1 MATFILRR
9 ILSLIPVLITVFV
22 VVFLIL
28 HLAPGSPASV
38 MLGEEATQADI
49 ARLNAELG
57 LDRPLLEQFL
67 TWAGHALTGDLGT
80 SYFLGMPVTEA
91 IISHVPPTLGLA
103 VLAEV
108 IAICIA
114 IPLGVLAAHRRGS
127 HTDRT
132 ILTSS
137 LFGISVPSFLLA
149 LFLLLI
155 FGVWLRWLPVG
166 GYEPLTNGFWTW
178 LSYLI
183 LPAVAL
189 AGMQAALVTRMC
201 RSSMIDVLQVEYIAL
216 ARAKGLKESK
226 VLFKHAL
233 RNGFLPVLT
242 ILGQGLG
249 ALITGAVVT
258 ETIFTV
264 PGLGTLVV
272 DSVMH
277 RDFPVVQGV
286 VLFTTVVFVLVNLIV
301 DILYGVLDP
310 RISVTAKK

>member
-1 MATFILRR
+1 MIIFILRR
-9 ILSLIPVLITVFV
+9 ILSLIPGLLTVFV

-28 HLAPGSPASV
+28 HLAPGTPASV
-38 MLGEEATQADI
+38 MLGEEATQEDI
-49 ARLNAELG
+49 ATLNAELG
-57 LDRPLLEQFL
+57 LNRPILEQFL
-67 TWAGHALTGDLGT
+67 SWAGLALTGDLGT

-91 IISHVPPTLGLA
+91 IVSHVPPTFGLA
-103 VLAEV
+103 LIAEA
-108 IAICIA
+108 IAIFIA
-114 IPLGVLAAHRRGS
+114 IPLGVFAAKKRGS

-132 ILTSS
+132 ILAGS
-137 LFGISVPSFLLA
+137 LLGISVPSFLLA

-155 FGVWLRWLPVG
+155 FGVLLRWLPVG
-166 GYEPLTNGFWTW
+166 GYEPLSSGFATW

-242 ILGQGLG
+242 VLGQGLG

-258 ETIFTV
+258 ETIFTI

-272 DSVMH
+272 NSVMH

-286 VLFTTVVFVLVNLIV
+286 VLFITIVFVLVNLLV

-310 RISVTAKK
+310 RISVTAKE

>member
-1 MATFILRR
+1 MVTFILRR
-9 ILSLIPVLITVFV
+9 VLSLIPVLLTVFV

-38 MLGEEATQADI
+38 MLGEEATQEDI
-49 ARLNAELG
+49 AALNAELG
-57 LDRPLLEQFL
+57 LDRPLVAQFL
-67 TWAGHALTGDLGT
+67 SWSGGALTGDLGT
-80 SYFLGMPVTEA
+80 SYFLGMPVTQA
-91 IISHVPPTLGLA
+91 IVEHISPTFGLA
-103 VLAEV
+103 VIAEI
-108 IAICIA
+108 IAIVIA
-114 IPLGVLAAHRRGS
+114 IPLGVLAARRRGS

-132 ILTSS
+132 ILAGS
-137 LFGISVPSFLLA
+137 LLGISVPSFLLA

-166 GYEPLTNGFWTW
+166 GYEPLSSGFTVW
-178 LSYLI
+178 LAYLI

-189 AGMQAALVTRMC
+189 AAMQAALVTRMC

-242 ILGQGLG
+242 VLGQGLG

-258 ETIFTV
+258 ETIFTI

-272 DSVMH
+272 NSIMH

-286 VLFTTVVFVLVNLIV
+286 VLFTTVVFVLVNLLV